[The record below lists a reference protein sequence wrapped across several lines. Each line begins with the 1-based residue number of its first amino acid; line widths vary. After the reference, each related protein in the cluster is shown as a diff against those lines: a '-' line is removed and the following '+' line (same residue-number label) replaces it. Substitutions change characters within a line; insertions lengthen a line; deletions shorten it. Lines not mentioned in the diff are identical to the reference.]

1 MLYFQIG
8 LVMVRVAPGGL
19 FPCVGLAAAGDA
31 VRIVPQLMWPPDEDT
46 HMSVDSMEEEWLR
59 LHDIRLNGQVR
70 TCHAFEIIFA
80 SYHSLY
86 YLLFSL

>member
-1 MLYFQIG
+1 M
-8 LVMVRVAPGGL
+8 MVHVARGGL

-31 VRIVPQLMWPPDEDT
+31 VRIVPQLIWPLDEDT

-70 TCHAFEIIFA
+70 ICLAFEIVFA
-80 SYHSLY
+80 LAV
-86 YLLFSL
+86 LLLSFGFLAS

>member
-1 MLYFQIG
+1 MLINSVLFQIG

-19 FPCVGLAAAGDA
+19 YPCVGLAAAGDA
-31 VRIVPQLMWPPDEDT
+31 VRLAPQLLWPPDEDT

-70 TCHAFEIIFA
+70 T
-80 SYHSLY
+80 SYCL
-86 YLLFSL
+86 

>member
-1 MLYFQIG
+1 M
-8 LVMVRVAPGGL
+8 MVHVARGGL

-31 VRIVPQLMWPPDEDT
+31 VRIVPQLIWPPDEDT

-70 TCHAFEIIFA
+70 FVFPLK
-80 SYHSLY
+80 LY
-86 YLLFSL
+86 LHELFCCSVLVAMVLQPLVKR